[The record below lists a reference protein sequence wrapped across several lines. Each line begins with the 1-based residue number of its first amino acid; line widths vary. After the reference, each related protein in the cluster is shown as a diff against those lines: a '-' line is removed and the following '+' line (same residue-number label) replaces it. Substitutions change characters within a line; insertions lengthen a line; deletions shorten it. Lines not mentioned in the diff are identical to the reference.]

1 MLTTRKLLRRA
12 CQITSCI
19 KTLTIPTREVS
30 SIPQF
35 NRKLLAYNNFNCYSP
50 GYIWRIPNKFC
61 SSASAVE
68 TLDWSQK
75 WPAVDACEE
84 SNIEANDKDQGTFIT
99 VKAYLL
105 GTSVDLKSLQT
116 EPLFDVVP
124 PNSRSANNVV
134 LRVSSSNT
142 LEYSSTKIGI
152 EARNESWSN
161 HRHMVVFQYG
171 SVVLFNFAEEEEE
184 GYLQI
189 VKKYVP
195 DLLTETRK
203 DDYAIVEKP
212 SLDTWMREGYD
223 YIVLKRFDID
233 CIRTIGIVLGQSIAL
248 DHFVRQVDGMVAEFI
263 DLNKGMEKT
272 GTFTMKR
279 KKLFQ
284 LVGQTNTNLA
294 NVIFKL
300 GLFERS
306 DVAWKNAKYAQIWE
320 YLRDE
325 YELQQRFGSL
335 DYKLKFVEHNVR
347 FFLEI
352 LQNRKSDALEWLII
366 ILLSAEIMIGLYD
379 IIRNTGM
386 NQFTNF

>member
-1 MLTTRKLLRRA
+1 MLTTRKLLHRA
-12 CQITSCI
+12 RKVTSCI
-19 KTLTIPTREVS
+19 KILITPIREVN

-35 NRKLLAYNNFNCYSP
+35 NRKQFADNGFYCSSP
-50 GYIWRIPNKFC
+50 AFLGRIPIRFC
-61 SSASAVE
+61 SSASVME
-68 TLDWSQK
+68 TVDWNQK

-84 SNIEANDKDQGTFIT
+84 SNIEALDKNQGTYIT

-105 GTSVDLKSLQT
+105 GTSVDLKGLQT
-116 EPLFDVVP
+116 EHVFDVVP

-134 LRVSSSNT
+134 LRVSSNNM
-142 LEYSSTKIGI
+142 LEHSSTKTGI

-171 SVVLFNFAEEEEE
+171 SVVLFNFAEQEEE

-189 VKKYVP
+189 VRKYAS

-212 SLDTWMREGYD
+212 SLDTWMREGHD

-386 NQFTNF
+386 DHFTNF